1 MAAAARVV
9 AELGFNLV
17 DLNFECPI
25 RRLLA
30 RGEGGALMDSPE
42 RIGQI
47 VAAVVRAVAIPVTV
61 KIRSGPDAG
70 QETAVEVAQR
80 AEDAGAAAVSVHA
93 RSVQQAYVGGP
104 DWGVLARVKQA
115 TCLPVIGGGGIRE
128 ADDAVRMLAETGVD
142 AVSIGRGCLG
152 NPWIFRQA
160 RALLSG
166 GGRVAGP
173 TLAERGRLMLQLIEG
188 EFHLYGQPLALR
200 RLPRMSG
207 YFAQALPDA
216 AAFRDAVRQVKN
228 LPQFRRVVRQYFG

>member
-1 MAAAARVV
+1 M
-9 AELGFNLV
+9 
-17 DLNFECPI
+17 
-25 RRLLA
+25 
-30 RGEGGALMDSPE
+30 SP
-42 RIGQI
+42 QWS
-47 VAAVVRAVAIPVTV
+47 AVAIPVTV
-61 KIRSGPDAG
+61 KVRSGPDAG
-70 QETAVEVAQR
+70 QETAVEVSQR

-93 RSVQQAYVGGP
+93 RSVEQAYVGGP
-104 DWGVLARVKQA
+104 DWSVLARVKRA

-128 ADDAVRMLAETGVD
+128 ADDAVRVLTQTGID

-166 GGRVAGP
+166 SGRVAGP
-173 TLAERGRLMLQLIEG
+173 SLAERGRLLLQLIEG
-188 EFHLYGQPLALR
+188 EFHLYGSPLALR

-228 LPQFRRVVRQYFG
+228 LPQFRRVVRQFFG